1 MPYRTADSGSL
12 ASVLYWIHQQ
22 SPDLNCS
29 APLVF
34 EKWMLKQENCVCPN
48 FLPLD
53 TLPLIFANSSF

>member
-12 ASVLYWIHQQ
+12 ASVLYWIYQQ

-34 EKWMLKQENCVCPN
+34 EKWMLKQENCVQ
-48 FLPLD
+48 
-53 TLPLIFANSSF
+53 TSFP